1 MSDMSNLTRRSF
13 IKGTAAFSLAAS
25 TGAFTAEKVYA
36 STAPPLKNS
45 SRILVGTGK
54 GEASGNI
61 QAFHWDAS
69 SGSLTPDG
77 VAAALPDSTWLE
89 LAPDRRFLY
98 VASELSEFQG
108 KPTGAISSF
117 RLSDGKL
124 QLLSQANSASVG
136 TCHVGVDHTGGVL
149 VSADYGGGSAASFVS
164 SEGKLNGPLWSE
176 HYGGY
181 AEKGAPGGLGP
192 VPDRQEAAHAHFASF
207 SPDNRFAFVNDL
219 GGDEIHIYKLDAGS
233 AQLTSVGAYHAHA
246 GSGPRTLHFHPNG
259 KFAYCMNELN
269 STVDV
274 LIWNANDRAL
284 MPIQNV
290 KLLPEDGD
298 KTVVNTGCDTV
309 LTRDGRFA
317 YFANRGN
324 NFLIAFQIDEKTGK
338 LTPLSA
344 SPRIPSGGKT
354 PRNFRLD
361 PTEQW
366 VLVANQ
372 GSANLSVFPRNP
384 KTGELNP
391 EGKSFPCPTPMCIVF
406 V

>member
-1 MSDMSNLTRRSF
+1 MELISRRSF
-13 IKGTAAFSLAAS
+13 LKGTAVFSLAS
-25 TGAFTAEKVYA
+25 TTGILISEKVFAA
-36 STAPPLKNS
+36 SVSPLKS
-45 SRILVGTGK
+45 SNRILVGTGK
-54 GEASGNI
+54 GEGSGNV
-61 QAFHWDAS
+61 QAFHWD
-69 SGSLTPDG
+69 GSTGTLAPDG
-77 VAAALPDSTWLE
+77 VAAPLPDSTWLE
-89 LAPDRRFLY
+89 LAPDRKFLY

-117 RLSDGKL
+117 RLNNGAL
-124 QLLSQANSASVG
+124 QLVSQANSASVG

-176 HYGGY
+176 HYDGY
-181 AEKGAPGGLGP
+181 AGKGAPNGIGP
-192 VPDRQEAAHAHFASF
+192 VADRQEAAHAHFASF
-207 SPDNRFAFVNDL
+207 SPDNKFAFVNDL

-233 AQLTSVGAYHAHA
+233 AQLTSVGNYNSRH

-269 STVDV
+269 SSVDV
-274 LIWNANDRAL
+274 LGWNPNDRAL
-284 MPIQNV
+284 SPVQNV

-298 KTVVNTGCDTV
+298 KKVVNTGCDTV
-309 LTRDGRFA
+309 LTRDGKFA

-324 NFLIAFQIDEKTGK
+324 DFLMAFTIDEKTGK
-338 LTPLSA
+338 LTPLGA

-366 VLVANQ
+366 MVVANQ
-372 GSANLSVFPRNP
+372 GSGNLSVFARNA
-384 KTGELNP
+384 KTGELAA
-391 EGKSFPCPTPMCIVF
+391 EGKNFPCPTPMCVVF

>member
-1 MSDMSNLTRRSF
+1 
-13 IKGTAAFSLAAS
+13 
-25 TGAFTAEKVYA
+25 
-36 STAPPLKNS
+36 
-45 SRILVGTGK
+45 
-54 GEASGNI
+54 
-61 QAFHWDAS
+61 
-69 SGSLTPDG
+69 
-77 VAAALPDSTWLE
+77 
-89 LAPDRRFLY
+89 
-98 VASELSEFQG
+98 
-108 KPTGAISSF
+108 
-117 RLSDGKL
+117 
-124 QLLSQANSASVG
+124 
-136 TCHVGVDHTGGVL
+136 
-149 VSADYGGGSAASFVS
+149 
-164 SEGKLNGPLWSE
+164 
-176 HYGGY
+176 
-181 AEKGAPGGLGP
+181 
-192 VPDRQEAAHAHFASF
+192 
-207 SPDNRFAFVNDL
+207 
-219 GGDEIHIYKLDAGS
+219 
-233 AQLTSVGAYHAHA
+233 
-246 GSGPRTLHFHPNG
+246 
-259 KFAYCMNELN
+259 MNELN